1 MSRNQTT
8 DNIHWRCNGPTPDLR
23 VNGQANVNDGRWHHV
38 AGAYDGSVARLYVDG
53 VEDGSVETTGPIATN
68 TERIY
73 LGENAEAPGRQ
84 WSGLIDDVRIYSR
97 ALSADE
103 IRYLADPTPGDG
115 ALYVCIASPAE
126 IYDGEPENARSIDL
140 KDFAELARQ
149 WQDEQIWP

>member
-1 MSRNQTT
+1 M
-8 DNIHWRCNGPTPDLR
+8 
-23 VNGQANVNDGRWHHV
+23 